1 MTSPQAI
8 TPITITS
15 TPFHLGLGAT
25 VEQLPPFDGSMEWYG
40 SYGASTA
47 EDGAEGRLV
56 SWHEFD
62 ESWESWE
69 VHPNGSELVVCC
81 RGAITLIQERP
92 DGSTA
97 TVQLSPGQAAVN
109 APGVWHTADVESEA
123 SVLFITAG
131 LGTEHRAR

>member
-1 MTSPQAI
+1 MDSPQAI
-8 TPITITS
+8 RITS
-15 TPFHLGLGAT
+15 IPFHLGLGAT
-25 VEQLPPFDGSMEWYG
+25 VEQLPPFDGSMEWYD

>member
-1 MTSPQAI
+1 MDSPQAI
-8 TPITITS
+8 RITS
-15 TPFHLGLGAT
+15 IPFHLGLGAT
-25 VEQLPPFDGSMEWYG
+25 VEQLPPFDGSMEWYE

-56 SWHEFD
+56 SWNEFD
-62 ESWESWE
+62 ESWDSWE
-69 VHPNGSELVVCC
+69 VHPNGAELVVCC
-81 RGAITLIQERP
+81 SGAITLIQERP
-92 DGSTA
+92 EGSTA
-97 TVQLSPGQAAVN
+97 TVELSPGQAAVN

>member
-1 MTSPQAI
+1 MPSPKVI
-8 TPITITS
+8 TPITITA

-25 VEQLPPFDGSMEWYG
+25 VEQLPPFDGTMEWYG

-47 EDGAEGRLV
+47 ADGGEGRLV

-62 ESWESWE
+62 ESWDSWE

-81 RGAITLIQERP
+81 SGAITLIQEWP
-92 DGSTA
+92 DGANA
-97 TVQLSPGQAAVN
+97 TVQLAPGQAAVN
-109 APGVWHTADVESEA
+109 APGVWHTADVENHA